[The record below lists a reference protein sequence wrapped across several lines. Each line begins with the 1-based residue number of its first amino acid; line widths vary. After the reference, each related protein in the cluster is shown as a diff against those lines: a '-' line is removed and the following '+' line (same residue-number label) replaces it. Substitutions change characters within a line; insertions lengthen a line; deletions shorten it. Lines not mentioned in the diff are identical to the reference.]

1 MCLVL
6 TLFIPSLKSKNYNFV
21 LFFFWIIG
29 YLVLDQPCTY
39 DSQCLGSPNASCVD
53 GKCSCIKGYSAKDS
67 SVCVSSM
74 VHLSYFNHYS
84 DLQEFFQ
91 LYINYTSLRLY
102 IFIYNSILTTIF
114 IPLTIYDY
122 KIELTSNIYNL

>member
-1 MCLVL
+1 MSQVHLLRMNPINIIHNCVDLQMCLVL

-39 DSQCLGSPNASCVD
+39 DSQCLGSLNASCVE

-91 LYINYTSLRLY
+91 LYIA
-102 IFIYNSILTTIF
+102 
-114 IPLTIYDY
+114 
-122 KIELTSNIYNL
+122 